1 MKRDVICAQRA
12 AYRTVFLVSLA
23 VVIALGSWQ
32 SAATADVFSN
42 VPEASG
48 FGVVYVLPIP
58 DFPDFDAT
66 IPYSVNNSAGIADG
80 SFSRVAY
87 YLELEDT
94 NTGYSE
100 WVYASFDAAPFATEA
115 DMLGIPTTA
124 NGIVYQYNPSG
135 ATGQVMNMNV
145 FSNDPGITTGY
156 GITTGNAEIWPTNYS
171 DDNGAGVPGSPSNDA
186 YDFGDT
192 RSTSG
197 GHGSFQIHNYGA
209 GETLFAI
216 NHFNGGEAEMGIG
229 SQSTGNPDWTF
240 NETSADYEIKNLV
253 ILAGNP
259 LSWNGGGGTTGPLDG
274 SGTWDA
280 SSTNWWDSA
289 SAAWTD
295 GSNAVFGAGSG
306 NGVAGT
312 VTISG
317 TVKPASIAFNE
328 TGDGNSYT
336 LTGGT
341 IDLNGSV
348 MTIRAN
354 VNATINSTLTNG
366 GIEKLGAGN
375 LSLGGTNTLSGTTT
389 VSAGTLTLGAT
400 SNNTLGTVNV
410 KGGAAGA
417 RLVVEG
423 TTDLGSNNMNVA
435 TAAADRS
442 TVVISGNATMNRL
455 YVGDY
460 GAGAVIQDG
469 GSVTIGPTL
478 GGQNVLSLGFN
489 GGYGY
494 YQMNGGSLTV
504 GQLAAGSS
512 SGSNDI
518 GVFDMNGGTVD
529 VTGGGGWLLAG
540 GWATNAKGSFNLWGG
555 TMTGPASNA
564 VTLNVFARSSTGM
577 LNMLG
582 STAVLDATK
591 NSGGLNVMREANV
604 SSIVNLNAGTII
616 ASRVQQS
623 GAGSAQFNFNGGTL
637 QAKADAS
644 VTFSLN
650 TGGSAYIY
658 GGDANF
664 DGGAY
669 IDTPTSATT
678 LTITTPL
685 LAPTGYGATSV
696 AIADAGAGYVGAP
709 FVVLSGGSGVGASA
723 IAQVDLDSSSPTYGQ
738 LTNILITSAG
748 SGYAAGDVLTA
759 TLYGGGATTAA
770 TLGSVTLGANT
781 SGGLTKIGDGTL
793 VLTADSTYTG
803 ATTVTGGTLSVS
815 GGSLD
820 GTRSIIIQT
829 GGAMT
834 IANATVTMGSSS
846 SGVFGIGYG
855 VSGTGEVTV
864 GDGGVLNVGNGGSR
878 TFIGGADYSGGPAG
892 SGTLNIN
899 GTGQVN
905 IAAAGSF
912 PNEKVYVSGWGG
924 SGTINLNGG
933 TLTSARS
940 IKHGSGNGP
949 SIVNFEGGTLRAG
962 ASIAL
967 EASLNGAY
975 VKAGGAILDSNTGYT
990 LTIYEPLL
998 HDSALGATL
1007 DGGVTVRGS
1016 GTVTLAG
1023 ANTYSGDTTI
1033 RAGTLRIA
1041 NADAIPSGA
1050 GKGNVAVDGALDVAG
1065 YTANVNGLSG
1075 AGTINNSTD
1084 NGTLVVGNNNADGV
1098 FSGVIR
1104 NTGGS
1109 LALAKVG
1116 NGTLTLTG
1124 NNSYSGGTTVS
1135 QGTLAVGSPTPT
1147 AVNPLG
1153 SGSVALAGGTLK
1165 LSGQAALVST
1175 TEHPVTVTGWDK
1187 DFVWANSE
1195 PAAEGGSDPI
1205 LNNWVYYEAGPTHN
1219 GGLNGLP
1226 TSRTFVSA
1234 ADSSVTFQI
1243 EPYDGANSVWLSGT
1257 ATTLTLDTPGH
1268 YSSLHLLD
1276 ASGNGV
1282 PTVTY
1287 TLTFADSSTTTG
1299 TFQPLDWTHYDSV
1312 LTSLAQ
1318 RSTSGGTYYTNAGL
1332 SQTDIVFSSAD
1343 QAKLLSSIS
1352 FTAAGGGGSWI
1363 MGVSGTSGTLGYAPT
1378 QTYGNAVN
1386 VTADSTIDVRN
1397 SLAATLGSLSIGN
1410 HTLSLTGDSGASL
1423 TVGTTTL
1430 SGNATFNTAAD
1441 TTLNVGAIGDGSAG
1455 HGITKTGAGTMTLGG
1470 HCSYGGATVITEGT
1484 ICLDGTT
1491 TQLGNIMPLGD
1502 SITYGSRG
1510 TDAGYRGPLYTLLT
1524 DDGYSFQYV
1533 GSQTNNPGSLPT
1545 MPIDQ
1550 THHEGHSGW
1559 TVAGILNGVTPSEDG
1574 GLGWLT
1580 VNPDII
1586 TLMIGTN
1593 NRGGGE
1599 AGVPTA
1605 IGELEELIDTVSAE
1619 TPDAALFVAEIIPI
1633 PGQEAFVSAYN
1644 TSLVSLVASK
1654 QADGADIYLVDL
1666 NSEYPD
1672 DALADGL
1679 HPNDTG
1685 YEWMAEQWYS
1695 AILAALGSTADDV
1708 LPSDTPVQLAGAA
1721 TLDLNGI
1728 SQTVASLADYGGSGG
1743 AIVNGNSTT
1752 PLVLTINP
1760 SDGSTSF
1767 SGTISDSGAAG
1778 AISLVKSGAGTQIL
1792 AGANTYHGG
1801 TEVNEGVLLVNNTT
1815 GSGTGSGN
1823 VVVNGGTLGGSGTIA
1838 GLVTVTSG
1846 TLAPGNSPGILTLE
1860 SGLTMT
1866 GGTFAV
1872 ELDGLVEGT
1881 EYDQLLVTDGTV
1893 NLGEG
1898 VASLALSLGFTP
1910 EIDDLFWIINNTGEG
1925 ETTGYFQG
1933 LEEGSRVEMDGGI
1946 FRIRYGADYASG
1958 LFAGGNDVLLIGIP
1972 EPATLLML
1980 FTLGLLACRR
1990 RRR

>member
-12 AYRTVFLVSLA
+12 AYGTVFLVSLA
-23 VVIALGSWQ
+23 VVIALGSWL
-32 SAATADVFSN
+32 SVAKADVFSN

-58 DFPDFDAT
+58 NLPNFDAT

-115 DMLGIPTTA
+115 DMLGIPTPA

-135 ATGQVMNMNV
+135 ATGQVENMNV
-145 FSNDPGITTGY
+145 FSNDPGITIGY
-156 GITTGNAEIWPTNYS
+156 GITTGNAEMWPTNYGQA
-171 DDNGAGVPGSPSNDA
+171 NGAGVSGASESA

-192 RSTSG
+192 RNTSG
-197 GHGSFQIHNYGA
+197 DHGSFQLHNYGA

-216 NHFNGGEAEMGIG
+216 NHFNRGQEAEMGIG
-229 SQSTGNPDWTF
+229 TQPSGHPDWTF

-295 GSNAVFGAGSG
+295 GSNAVFGAGAG
-306 NGVAGT
+306 NGTAGT

-317 TVKPASIAFNE
+317 TVKPASIGFST

-375 LSLGGTNTLSGTTT
+375 LTLGGTNTLSGTTT

-417 RLVVEG
+417 QLVVEG
-423 TTDLGSNNMNVA
+423 TTDLGSNTMNVA

-455 YVGDY
+455 YVGNY

-504 GQLAAGSS
+504 GQLAAGS
-512 SGSNDI
+512 GTGANNV
-518 GVFDMNGGTVD
+518 GVFDMNGGTVN
-529 VTGGGGWLLAG
+529 VNGGGGWLLAG
-540 GWATNAKGSFNLWGG
+540 GWATNAKGSLNLWGG
-555 TMTGPASNA
+555 AMTGPASNA

-696 AIADAGAGYVGAP
+696 AIADAGAGYVGSP

-723 IAQVDLDSSSPTYGQ
+723 IAQVDLDPSSSTYGQ

-770 TLGSVTLGANT
+770 TLGTVTLGANT
-781 SGGLTKIGDGTL
+781 SGGLT
-793 VLTADSTYTG
+793 V
-803 ATTVTGGTLSVS
+803 
-815 GGSLD
+815 
-820 GTRSIIIQT
+820 Q
-829 GGAMT
+829 
-834 IANATVTMGSSS
+834 
-846 SGVFGIGYG
+846 
-855 VSGTGEVTV
+855 
-864 GDGGVLNVGNGGSR
+864 
-878 TFIGGADYSGGPAG
+878 
-892 SGTLNIN
+892 
-899 GTGQVN
+899 
-905 IAAAGSF
+905 
-912 PNEKVYVSGWGG
+912 
-924 SGTINLNGG
+924 
-933 TLTSARS
+933 
-940 IKHGSGNGP
+940 
-949 SIVNFEGGTLRAG
+949 
-962 ASIAL
+962 
-967 EASLNGAY
+967 
-975 VKAGGAILDSNTGYT
+975 
-990 LTIYEPLL
+990 
-998 HDSALGATL
+998 
-1007 DGGVTVRGS
+1007 GS

-1033 RAGTLRIA
+1033 RAGTLRVA
-1041 NADAIPSGA
+1041 NAGAIPSGA

-1075 AGTINNSTD
+1075 AGTINNSTG

-1153 SGSVALAGGTLK
+1153 TGAVTLGGGTLR
-1165 LSGQAALVST
+1165 LSGQAAMFNT

-1195 PAAEGGSDPI
+1195 LTADGGSDPI

-1219 GGLNGLP
+1219 EGLNGLP

-1318 RSTSGGTYYTNAGL
+1318 RSTSGGAYYNNAGL
-1332 SQTDIVFSSAD
+1332 SQTDIVLSSAD
-1343 QAKLLSSIS
+1343 QAKVLNSIS

-1363 MGVSGTSGTLGYAPT
+1363 MAVSGTSGTLGYAST
-1378 QTYGNAVN
+1378 QVYGNAVN

-1423 TVGTTTL
+1423 TVGATTL

-1470 HCSYGGATVITEGT
+1470 HSSYGGNTIISEGT
-1484 ICLDGTT
+1484 LRLSGTT
-1491 TQLGNIMPLGD
+1491 STLGNIMPLGD
-1502 SITYGSRG
+1502 SITYGSG
-1510 TDAGYRGPLYTLLT
+1510 GANAGYRGPLYALL
-1524 DDGYSFQYV
+1524 DDEGYTFQYV
-1533 GSQTNNPGSLPT
+1533 GSWNNNSGSLPT
-1545 MPIDQ
+1545 TPVNQ
-1550 THHEGHSGW
+1550 TYHEGHGGW
-1559 TVAGILNGVTPSEDG
+1559 RTGDESNGILHGVKTVADG
-1574 GLGWLT
+1574 GLGWLA
-1580 VNPDII
+1580 VDPDVI
-1586 TLMIGTN
+1586 LLHIGTN
-1593 NRGGGE
+1593 NTGLSEPQSITDVGNILDQIYQQR
-1599 AGVPTA
+1599 PTA
-1605 IGELEELIDTVSAE
+1605 TTFLAQIIPKATALTWVDQYNADL
-1619 TPDAALFVAEIIPI
+1619 AALV
-1633 PGQEAFVSAYN
+1633 G
-1644 TSLVSLVASK
+1644 TK
-1654 QADGADIYLVDL
+1654 QAAGYNVVLVDM
-1666 NSEYPD
+1666 NTDYPTPWSTTLPD
-1672 DALADGL
+1672 NV

-1685 YEWMAEQWYS
+1685 YQWMAEQWYDAVAAYLGIAS
-1695 AILAALGSTADDV
+1695 ENSLPGTTAVSLAAS
-1708 LPSDTPVQLAGAA
+1708 A
-1721 TLDLNGI
+1721 TLDLNGVN
-1728 SQTVASLADYGGSGG
+1728 QTIASLADYNGGGG
-1743 AIVNGNSTT
+1743 QVVNDATDT
-1752 PLVLTINP
+1752 HLTLTINP
-1760 SDGSTSF
+1760 GSGSTTF

-1801 TEVNEGVLLVNNTT
+1801 TEVNEGTLLVNNTT
-1815 GSGTGSGN
+1815 GSGTGSGE
-1823 VVVNGGTLGGSGTIA
+1823 VVVNGGTLGGSGAIA
-1838 GLVTVTSG
+1838 GLVTVNSG
-1846 TLAPGNSPGILTLE
+1846 ALAPGTSPGILTLE

-1866 GGTFAV
+1866 GGAFAV
-1872 ELDGLVEGT
+1872 ELDGLVEGA
-1881 EYDQLLVTDGTV
+1881 EYDQLLVTGGTV

-1925 ETTGYFQG
+1925 ETIGYFQG

-1958 LFAGGNDVLLIGIP
+1958 LFVGGNDVLLQAIP

-1980 FTLGLLACRR
+1980 LTLGLLACRR
-1990 RRR
+1990 RRRR